1 MSDSDGTSVEIARMK
16 MDLFFKTVISI
27 AVLIAVLVVVI
38 FAFYL
43 FFLVLNKW

>member
-1 MSDSDGTSVEIARMK
+1 
-16 MDLFFKTVISI
+16 MDLFLKAVISI
-27 AVLIAVLVVVI
+27 AVLIAVLAVVI

>member
-1 MSDSDGTSVEIARMK
+1 
-16 MDLFFKTVISI
+16 MDLFFKAVISI
-27 AVLIAVLVVVI
+27 AVLIAVLAVVI